1 MKNFKERFL
10 SLIDNGANQAKSL
23 VENFNEVVNS
33 FDWGAQIDYLKER
46 RDALLS
52 KSNELLNDFNELM
65 KHVKDSLTDF
75 SVTVPF
81 DESIGEKLS
90 YEVEGNKL
98 KVEVTYEDE
107 TSSRSNNTVV
117 VIPSNCDL
125 EKISLKTNEA
135 LKTATITIPKVV
147 LIDTAEEEATPTEKP
162 KKVVRKKP
170 AKKAETNTEAEEK
183 AAEEPITH
191 ISSKLM
197 RKIQQNVEKTKLH
210 RAPNGRFVRKEPDGN

>member
-1 MKNFKERFL
+1 
-10 SLIDNGANQAKSL
+10 
-23 VENFNEVVNS
+23 
-33 FDWGAQIDYLKER
+33 
-46 RDALLS
+46 
-52 KSNELLNDFNELM
+52 
-65 KHVKDSLTDF
+65 
-75 SVTVPF
+75 
-81 DESIGEKLS
+81 
-90 YEVEGNKL
+90 
-98 KVEVTYEDE
+98 
-107 TSSRSNNTVV
+107 
-117 VIPSNCDL
+117 L

-147 LIDTAEEEATPTEKP
+147 LIDTAKEEATPTEKP

-210 RAPNGRFVRKEPDGN
+210 RAPNGRFVRKEPDGNEN